1 MTDYVRVTDEVKPR
15 REYTITR
22 RQFDARPGIFTEL
35 DKPATT
41 VSGEPIP
48 PKYLTTVNE
57 AADKNKATSQASKTP
72 AAKAPVEKAGPAAK
86 EEEN

>member
-22 RQFDARPGIFTEL
+22 AQFDARPGIFTEL
-35 DKPATT
+35 DKPALLAA
-41 VSGEPIP
+41 GEPIP
-48 PKYLTTVNE
+48 PKYLTSPNE
-57 AADKNKATSQASKTP
+57 AVKPRAASQASKTSD
-72 AAKAPVEKAGPAAK
+72 AKASDEKAGTAAK